1 MTEKFF
7 SERNLKFLLYEVLD
21 TESLTRLS
29 VFSQHNRKMFDMVID
44 AGIRLA
50 KELYKPCLEEMDK
63 QLPELKD
70 GRVRVHPWVKKILR
84 EAGDGGWIGLRFPE
98 AEGGE
103 QLPNTIGSA
112 CDFIFTAANYSASV
126 YSHLTAGAAH
136 LIFSFGSRSLID
148 AYVPN
153 MLSGRW
159 QGTMALT
166 EPQAGSSLSD
176 ITTSAIPTDDGD
188 YLIKG
193 QKIFISAGDHD
204 GAENVVHLMLARI
217 EGAPAGTKGI
227 SLFVV
232 PRLRPDDSGEPVFN
246 DITVTQV
253 YHKLGYRG
261 APITELSIGEKDGCR
276 GYLVGEAHKG
286 LKYMFQMMNEARVG
300 VGIGAAGIAS
310 AAYYAALDYAGSR
323 TQGRP
328 ITSKDPAK
336 PQIPIIEHA
345 DVKRML
351 LFQRAVVE
359 GSLALLLQCSLYSD
373 YLHAESEEEKKAAN
387 LMLEILTPVA
397 KTYPSEMGILSTSQS
412 IQCLG
417 GYGYCEDFPVEQYYR
432 DARIHPIHEGTTG
445 IQGMD
450 LLGRKVIMAEGKA
463 FQLYMETVR
472 EAVREASEASESLKN
487 YAEQLETA
495 LKTLETVTFN
505 LIGVAQSK
513 GPAAYLADATLY
525 LEFFGI
531 MTVAWQWLKQ
541 GIIAEKALQTAKS
554 KREKNFYQGK
564 IYTFKYFFEYELPKT
579 EGLAR
584 RLASDDDLTL
594 EMTADFFAD

>member
-21 TESLTRLS
+21 AESLTQLP

-70 GRVRVHPWVKKILR
+70 GRVRVHPWVGKILK

-126 YSHLTAGAAH
+126 YSHLTSGAAH
-136 LIFSFGSRSLID
+136 LILSFGSRSLID
-148 AYVPN
+148 AYMPN

-176 ITTSAIPTDDGD
+176 ITTTAIPTDDGD

-232 PRLRPDDSGEPVFN
+232 PRLRPDDSGEPVSN

-261 APITELSIGEKDGCR
+261 APITELSIGEKDDCR
-276 GYLVGEAHKG
+276 GCLVGEAHKG

-310 AAYYAALDYAGSR
+310 AAYYAALDYAGAR
-323 TQGRP
+323 QQGRP

-351 LFQRAVVE
+351 LFQRAMVE

-373 YLHAESEEEKKAAN
+373 YMHAEAAEEKEAAH

-417 GYGYCEDFPVEQYYR
+417 GYGYCEDFPVEQYFR

-450 LLGRKVIMAEGKA
+450 LLGRKVIMADGKA
-463 FQLYMETVR
+463 FQLYLKTVR
-472 EAVREASEASESLKN
+472 EAVQKAGEGPESLKI

-541 GIIAEKALQTAKS
+541 GIIAEKALQSAKS

-579 EGLAR
+579 DGLAR
-584 RLASDDDLTL
+584 RLSSADDLTL
-594 EMTADFFAD
+594 EMDAAFFND